1 MRSVDPANLPE
12 PARRLLQSSRR
23 FAAGLLPG
31 PEFET
36 AFLAARM
43 DIHAVLPETL
53 ADVIDQ
59 MFYGVDDYVA
69 DDELRPNV
77 YGGIDEEQL
86 REVVRAQLRRLD
98 GA

>member
-1 MRSVDPANLPE
+1 MPSDGGDDSVE
-12 PARRLLQSSRR
+12 VQLQVSRR
-23 FAAGLLPG
+23 FAAGMITG
-31 PEFET
+31 PDFET
-36 AFLAARM
+36 AFLQARG
-43 DIHAVLPETL
+43 ANAGLSPVL
-53 ADVIDQ
+53 ADVLDQ
-59 MFYGVDDYVA
+59 IFYGVDDYVA